1 MRVELSRNDHKRFNL
16 NVLSIDNVP
25 ESFSSQVYK
34 LNLTNGET
42 VYAKIPYNR
51 DKLYREYRMLE
62 MLREVLPVPKVLD
75 FWSGDDLISGALLLS
90 EIKGIPCTGAI
101 NDELAFQ
108 IGLLHANLH
117 EVKMPGYG
125 VEGLDGFQFS
135 NQNNWRLYIRNSFEK
150 FIEPCKEVLERG
162 LFEKCINYFEGSFS
176 VLPPPDGPCV
186 VHMDFRQGN
195 ILTNNNMVVG
205 IIDFE
210 SARGGSSEIDFT
222 KINRYVWEVNPQS
235 RISYKKGYSTIRPLM
250 DLETI
255 LPFYNFYDAFSAV
268 VWCKNR
274 GIEKNRAF
282 LKESISVLQK
292 SVGC

>member
-1 MRVELSRNDHKRFNL
+1 MNLVETIIKRFNL
-16 NVLSIDNVP
+16 NVLSVDNVP

-42 VYAKIPYNR
+42 VYAKIPYNK
-51 DKLYREYRMLE
+51 DKLYREFCMLE
-62 MLREVLPVPKVLD
+62 MLREALPVPRVLD

-101 NDELAFQ
+101 DNELAFQ
-108 IGLLHANLH
+108 IGVFHAKLH

-125 VEGLDGFQFS
+125 VEVLDGFQFS
-135 NQNNWRLYIRNSFEK
+135 NQKNWRLYIKNNFEK
-150 FIEPCKEVLERG
+150 FTEPCKEVLERG
-162 LFEKCINYFEGSFS
+162 LFEKCINYFESAFP
-176 VLPPPDGPCV
+176 VLPSPDGPCV
-186 VHMDFRQGN
+186 VHMDFRPGN

-210 SARGGSSEIDFT
+210 SARGGSTEIDFT

-235 RISYKKGYSTIRPLM
+235 RISYKEGYSTIRPLM

-255 LPFYNFYDAFSAV
+255 LPFYNFYDAFSAI

-292 SVGC
+292 SVGY

>member
-1 MRVELSRNDHKRFNL
+1 MNLVETIIKRFNL

-42 VYAKIPYNR
+42 LYAKIPYNR

-62 MLREVLPVPKVLD
+62 LLREVLPVPKVLD

-101 NDELAFQ
+101 DDELAFQ
-108 IGLLHANLH
+108 IGVLHAKLH

-125 VEGLDGFQFS
+125 VEGLDGFQFF

-162 LFEKCINYFEGSFS
+162 LFEKCINYFKGAFS

-235 RISYKKGYSTIRPLM
+235 RISYKEGYSTIRPLM
-250 DLETI
+250 GLETI
-255 LPFYNFYDAFSAV
+255 LPFYDFYDAFGAV